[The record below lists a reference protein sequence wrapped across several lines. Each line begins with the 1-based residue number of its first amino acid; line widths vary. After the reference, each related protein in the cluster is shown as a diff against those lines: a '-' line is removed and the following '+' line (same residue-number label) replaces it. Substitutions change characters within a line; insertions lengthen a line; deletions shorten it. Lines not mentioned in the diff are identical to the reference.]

1 LIEGVPPCPRGGHSA
16 TLSGASI
23 VIFGGHYYAGK
34 TKGYIYLNDTY
45 VLDVNANRWH
55 VITSF
60 LLNIPRNLK
69 FQEHPQ
75 EIDIIIQQFWQGRG
89 LSYLEVKGKNV
100 YFEIFMP

>member
-34 TKGYIYLNDTY
+34 TVGYVYLNDTY

-55 VITSF
+55 KPKISGTPPG
-60 LLNIPRNLK
+60 PRYNHTAILAGSR
-69 FQEHPQ
+69 
-75 EIDIIIQQFWQGRG
+75 IIVFGG
-89 LSYLEVKGKNV
+89 KG
-100 YFEIFMP
+100 